1 LEKRLRE
8 TEAFFVF
15 AGKAYRVMKPF
26 PAEPRRNPKP
36 AAASL
41 SGPEPVR
48 LVCAALILASLA
60 ALFRIVSIW

>member
-1 LEKRLRE
+1 
-8 TEAFFVF
+8 
-15 AGKAYRVMKPF
+15 MKPF

-41 SGPEPVR
+41 SGSEPVR